1 MKEVLIPLF
10 VHATD
15 TCFDT
20 CFDCQPGHS
29 FRADWCLDLHG
40 YLSREE
46 FAARLNQINNHVKSV
61 ELMTYK
67 TKNLLYFVASICA
80 ALLSTIFSAIMKSI
94 GGVPIGFSI
103 SGILFFIAKY
113 KIEKNA
119 AGRAIAFT
127 NLLNELFA
135 QYNKHE
141 TPTVNWK
148 FWWVHSYERYVT
160 GLDGRA
166 YGNGHINKLKMGHC
180 LSVKFAVLFAENALI
195 ILEINDAL
203 SDLTKNTVGVNLN
216 NNYVNNNY
224 ASNNYANNDYSNND
238 YANNNYANNS
248 NNTNEMVIISNDIPV
263 QNVPINSTG
272 Y

>member
-1 MKEVLIPLF
+1 MKQVLIPLF
-10 VHATD
+10 IHGAD
-15 TCFDT
+15 TCI
-20 CFDCQPGHS
+20 DCQPGHS

-46 FAARLNQINNHVKSV
+46 FAARLNQINNHVQSV

-67 TKNLLYFVASICA
+67 TKNLLYYIASIGSV
-80 ALLSTIFSAIMKSI
+80 LLSVIFSVIMQSAT
-94 GGVPIGFSI
+94 GLPIGFSI

-113 KIEKNA
+113 MIEKNA
-119 AGRAIAFT
+119 AERAIAFT

-148 FWWVHSYERYVT
+148 FWWVHSYESYVT

-166 YGNGHINKLKMGHC
+166 YGNGHINKLKMRYGI
-180 LSVKFAVLFAENALI
+180 SIKFAALFADNALI

-216 NNYVNNNY
+216 ANNNYVNNNY
-224 ASNNYANNDYSNND
+224 TSNNYANSV
-238 YANNNYANNS
+238 NNS
-248 NNTNEMVIISNDIPV
+248 NNANYSNEMMIVNNNIPV
-263 QNVPINSTG
+263 QNVPINSTQAMM
-272 Y
+272 